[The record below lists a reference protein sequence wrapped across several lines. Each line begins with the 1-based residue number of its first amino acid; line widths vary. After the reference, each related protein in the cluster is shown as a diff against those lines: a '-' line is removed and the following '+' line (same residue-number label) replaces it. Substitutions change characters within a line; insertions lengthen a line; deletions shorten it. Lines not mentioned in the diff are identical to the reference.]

1 MISSG
6 SIILLVAY
14 EVQLLPLTYLLT
26 SLSSCISKISKQI
39 SIIFIHCS
47 LISHFIRLVISWD
60 LLVQVHIYVCKPII
74 YHLKLIWTCLSLV
87 LLLSLVIRWLS
98 LLECILR
105 VIYLL
110 SLWLR
115 TFESRIFSLIWFIE
129 DFLQFILINLKVLS
143 VIIIWF

>member
-60 LLVQVHIYVCKPII
+60 LLVQVHIYVSKPII
-74 YHLKLIWTCLSLV
+74 YHFKLIWTCLSLV